1 MNTETQ
7 EYIIDHVGA
16 ESWGQVLDMF
26 GGLTLEG
33 ITSELAG
40 MFPAEDAEDNLAQ
53 MIFDNIA

>member
-1 MNTETQ
+1 MSTTEQ
-7 EYIIDHVGA
+7 DYIIDQVGG
-16 ESWGQVLDMF
+16 ENWEQVVSTF